1 MRAYSSSLGTI
12 QPHARLTNFLKTI
25 NKMLKMMK
33 TMEMI
38 TSKRRSSAVMKR
50 TEKVSIKMRTRR
62 RMMITVNDRTI
73 DERPDI

>member
-1 MRAYSSSLGTI
+1 
-12 QPHARLTNFLKTI
+12 
-25 NKMLKMMK
+25 MLKMMK

-62 RMMITVNDRTI
+62 RMMITVNDRII

>member
-1 MRAYSSSLGTI
+1 
-12 QPHARLTNFLKTI
+12 
-25 NKMLKMMK
+25 MLKMMK

-50 TEKVSIKMRTRR
+50 TEKVSIKMRTKIKRV
-62 RMMITVNDRTI
+62 MTTVNERTI